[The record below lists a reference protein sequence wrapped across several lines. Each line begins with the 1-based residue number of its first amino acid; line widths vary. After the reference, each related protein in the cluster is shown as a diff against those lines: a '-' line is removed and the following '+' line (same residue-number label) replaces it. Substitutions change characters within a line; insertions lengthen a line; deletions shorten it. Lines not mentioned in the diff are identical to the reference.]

1 MPDPSS
7 SQLLNTAQ
15 SFGDVSRLLREGV
28 ADEESRQFRDALTSL
43 SALIEDAAHL
53 RRACAAPS
61 AIFWSLEHLKR
72 AAREHQFFLTGLGSA
87 WHALYELGA
96 YQQALKDLRDAI
108 EIWHQALTRQS
119 RSEPACFDAFERLA
133 WRTLGEAMLV
143 IDMYEQGGAMLS
155 EPAPEPAPARR
166 RPMLARLRR
175 WLSGRVR

>member
-1 MPDPSS
+1 MPAPPS

-15 SFGDVSRLLREGV
+15 SFGDLSRLLREGV

-53 RRACAAPS
+53 RRACADPS

-108 EIWHQALTRQS
+108 DLWHQALTRHS

-133 WRTLGEAMLV
+133 WRTLGEALLV
-143 IDMYEQGGAMLS
+143 IDMYEQGGAAFS
-155 EPAPEPAPARR
+155 EPPAKPAGATR

-175 WLSGRVR
+175 WLAGRTR